1 MTMIEMLDRSRAA
14 EERESAIARLRQ
26 LVGTDDRQE
35 LREMFIRG
43 VLNRDESTTVDRLR
57 TLDYLL
63 DGS

>member
-1 MTMIEMLDRSRAA
+1 MTMVETLDRSQAA
-14 EERESAIARLRQ
+14 AERESAIARLRE

-43 VLNRDESTTVDRLR
+43 VLSRAESTTVDRLR